1 MGICRIS
8 GGVLSL
14 LAFCTVPLLAD
25 ISASFITGGGPPS
38 QVTTFSETNNGVTA
52 TFSTPADPGGF
63 VTASPTLFT
72 WGPEMLIDPGPA
84 NAPNIPLQRAFSSPL
99 DSISMNFGTDGT
111 GLFDLDAYS
120 GGTLVGSTSL
130 EGTPLVSFP
139 EGTISFSGEDFDRVV
154 LTSPSTPFFAIGNV
168 NVTAD
173 ITPEPTYLLIVPLL
187 AFGLVLF
194 KIRRAASRS

>member
-1 MGICRIS
+1 
-8 GGVLSL
+8 
-14 LAFCTVPLLAD
+14 
-25 ISASFITGGGPPS
+25 
-38 QVTTFSETNNGVTA
+38 
-52 TFSTPADPGGF
+52 
-63 VTASPTLFT
+63 
-72 WGPEMLIDPGPA
+72 MLIDPGPA
-84 NAPNIPLQRAFSSPL
+84 NAPNIPLQIAFSSPL

-187 AFGLVLF
+187 AFGLVLL